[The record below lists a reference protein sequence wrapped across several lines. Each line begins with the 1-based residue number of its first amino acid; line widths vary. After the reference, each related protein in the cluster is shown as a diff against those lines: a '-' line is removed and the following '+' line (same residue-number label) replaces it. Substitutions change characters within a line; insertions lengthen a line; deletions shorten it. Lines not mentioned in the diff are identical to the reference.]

1 MFRLVTWKFCLHF
14 CAFSHKQPMWCVV
27 WAVRA
32 GVLFRDNHLRSVRF
46 GRDCSLFFFSVG
58 NISVGYGNLI
68 SDFPFRSVDIILM
81 YLRRC
86 GRLHND
92 KLLWWQYFYFVPCF
106 VLRVKFSVNQLTW
119 QRAVVQQWP
128 WRSSTGQSS
137 LRFYAQAKL
146 PFELTRKLPCSER
159 SETETTHEISFQF
172 SHFYSYSNKNH
183 LG

>member
-1 MFRLVTWKFCLHF
+1 MHFPINNRCGALCERCELVFCSEIIIYVQFAL
-14 CAFSHKQPMWCVV
+14 A
-27 WAVRA
+27 ATAR
-32 GVLFRDNHLRSVRF
+32 
-46 GRDCSLFFFSVG
+46 FFFSVG

-159 SETETTHEISFQF
+159 SETDTTHEISFQF